1 MNSNNRER
9 VAVGPVFGFAAEGDR
24 REGFSR
30 CNVLRW
36 SRRNMQPSQKKRSRV
51 ARNPFLLPKVGT
63 SSLLHRGFL
72 CASVWFLG
80 GFAPLATS
88 V

>member
-36 SRRNMQPSQKKRSRV
+36 SRRNTYLSHIYSYLYLS
-51 ARNPFLLPKVGT
+51 N
-63 SSLLHRGFL
+63 SI
-72 CASVWFLG
+72 
-80 GFAPLATS
+80 
-88 V
+88 